1 MLYFFMKGRRIA
13 LRQEKIQHL
22 PERSKEHE
30 LNWNACAQELHNN
43 FIYHEIHDTVLP
55 RAFGWASTTPKS
67 SEGVLKSFTASTYLT
82 YTMQKEKEANSASL
96 KCVINSGGCC
106 RNSTLLRSLDEGLWS
121 SSRFQEHNQCC
132 ESAPKCRPRPP
143 LPEFFWLVTGLPSA
157 GTACWNTCT
166 VSWTTCR
173 CRHTSSGS
181 LHVATFWASRNCGSA
196 RSRRLKATAF
206 SVLSPAGHRGTVTAG
221 TPHRTAAAALSSPA
235 HTPHSQGTG
244 EAQHTFRGTT
254 WRDTTRRTRGKTSPV

>member
-1 MLYFFMKGRRIA
+1 MKGRRIA

-43 FIYHEIHDTVLP
+43 SFYHEIHDTVLP
-55 RAFGWASTTPKS
+55 RAFGWASTPPKS
-67 SEGVLKSFTASTYLT
+67 SEGVLKSFIASTSLN
-82 YTMQKEKEANSASL
+82 YTMQKGKEANAVSL
-96 KCVINSGGCC
+96 TCVINSGGCC
-106 RNSTLLRSLDEGLWS
+106 RNSTLLRSSDKGLWS
-121 SSRFQEHNQCC
+121 SGGSQEHNQCY
-132 ESAPKCRPRPP
+132 ESAPKHRPPAWSP

-166 VSWTTCR
+166 VSCTTCR

-196 RSRRLKATAF
+196 RSRRVKATAF
-206 SVLSPAGHRGTVTAG
+206 SVLSPAGQRGRVTAG
-221 TPHRTAAAALSSPA
+221 AGSRPAPHAGNT
-235 HTPHSQGTG
+235 HT
-244 EAQHTFRGTT
+244 HTHPPLR
-254 WRDTTRRTRGKTSPV
+254 